1 MKKEELQAII
11 FDLDGVIADTI
22 HLYYRAN
29 KKVADQLNVSFSEEL
44 NQQLQGISRMRTV
57 ELIAAQGNV
66 HLTVE
71 QKEELAYEK
80 NKHYQ
85 ALIREMT
92 EDHLLPGIKM
102 LLEDCKKQGIKM
114 GIASS
119 SSNANTVVDTL
130 GVRSFF
136 DCIVDV
142 KKIKKGKPDPEIFL
156 TAADQLKVKPDAC
169 VAIEDGE
176 AGIKA
181 INQTDMVSIGV
192 GKHLREEDVNFR
204 VYSTADL
211 HVKTI
216 KEVFEKARKGTDY
229 NSAYT
234 KN

>member
-44 NQQLQGISRMRTV
+44 NQRLQGISRMRTV

-85 ALIREMT
+85 ALIREIT

-119 SSNANTVVDTL
+119 SSNANTVIDAL
-130 GVRSFF
+130 GIRSFF

-142 KKIKKGKPDPEIFL
+142 RKIKKGKPDPEIFL

-192 GKHLREEDVNFR
+192 GKYLREEDVNFR
-204 VYSTADL
+204 VYSTTDL

>member
-1 MKKEELQAII
+1 MTKARLRAII
-11 FDLDGVIADTI
+11 FDLDGVIADTV
-22 HLYYRAN
+22 HLYYKAN

-142 KKIKKGKPDPEIFL
+142 KKIKKGKPNPEIFL

-192 GKHLREEDVNFR
+192 GKYLREEDVNFR

>member
-11 FDLDGVIADTI
+11 FDLDGVIADTV
-22 HLYYRAN
+22 HLYYKAN

-44 NQQLQGISRMRTV
+44 NQQLQGISRVKTI

-71 QKEELAYEK
+71 KKEQLADEK

-85 ALIREMT
+85 ALIKEMT
-92 EDHLLPGIKM
+92 KDHLLPGIQL

-114 GIASS
+114 AIASS
-119 SSNANTVVDTL
+119 SSNANTVVDAL
-130 GVRSFF
+130 GIRPFF

-142 KKIKKGKPDPEIFL
+142 RKIKKGKPDPEIFL
-156 TAADQLKVKPDAC
+156 TAADQLKVTPYAC

-176 AGIKA
+176 AGVEA
-181 INQTDMVSIGV
+181 INQTDMFSIGV
-192 GKHLREEDVNFR
+192 GKHLKKEDMNFH

-211 HVKTI
+211 CLKTI

-229 NSAYT
+229 NSMYT

>member
-1 MKKEELQAII
+1 MTKARLRAII
-11 FDLDGVIADTI
+11 FDLDGVIADTV
-22 HLYYRAN
+22 HLYYKAN

-66 HLTVE
+66 RLTVE
-71 QKEELAYEK
+71 KKEELAYEK

-142 KKIKKGKPDPEIFL
+142 KKIKKGKPNLEIFL

-192 GKHLREEDVNFR
+192 GKHLRAEDVNLH
-204 VYSTADL
+204 VHSTADL
-211 HVKTI
+211 HLKTI
-216 KEVFEKARKGTDY
+216 KEVFEKVRKGTDY

>member
-11 FDLDGVIADTI
+11 FDLDGVIADTV
-22 HLYYRAN
+22 HLYYKAN
-29 KKVADQLNVSFSEEL
+29 KKVADQLNVSFSEEF
-44 NQQLQGISRMRTV
+44 NQRLQGISRVKTV
-57 ELIAAQGNV
+57 EIIAAQGNV
-66 HLTVE
+66 CLTEVE
-71 QKEELAYEK
+71 KEQLADEM

-85 ALIREMT
+85 ALIKEMT
-92 EDHLLPGIKM
+92 RDHLLPGIQ
-102 LLEDCKKQGIKM
+102 LLVEDCKKQGIKM

-119 SSNANTVVDTL
+119 SSNANTVIDAL
-130 GVRSFF
+130 GIRSFF

-142 KKIKKGKPDPEIFL
+142 RKIKKGKPDPEIFL
-156 TAADQLKVKPDAC
+156 TAADQLKVKPYAC

>member
-1 MKKEELQAII
+1 
-11 FDLDGVIADTI
+11 
-22 HLYYRAN
+22 
-29 KKVADQLNVSFSEEL
+29 
-44 NQQLQGISRMRTV
+44 MRTV

-119 SSNANTVVDTL
+119 SSNANTVIDAL
-130 GVRSFF
+130 GIRSFF

-142 KKIKKGKPDPEIFL
+142 RKIKKGKPDPEIFL

>member
-71 QKEELAYEK
+71 QKEEFAYEK

-102 LLEDCKKQGIKM
+102 LLEDCKKQGIKI
-114 GIASS
+114 GISSS
-119 SSNANTVVDTL
+119 SSNANTVIDAL
-130 GVRSFF
+130 GIRSFF

-142 KKIKKGKPDPEIFL
+142 RKIKKGKPDPEIFL
-156 TAADQLKVKPDAC
+156 TAAHQLKVKPDAC

>member
-119 SSNANTVVDTL
+119 SSNANTVIDAL
-130 GVRSFF
+130 GICSFF

-142 KKIKKGKPDPEIFL
+142 RKIKKGKPDPEIFL
-156 TAADQLKVKPDAC
+156 TAAHQLKVKPDAC

>member
-71 QKEELAYEK
+71 QKEEFAYEK

-119 SSNANTVVDTL
+119 SSNANTVIDAL
-130 GVRSFF
+130 GIRSFF

-142 KKIKKGKPDPEIFL
+142 RKIKKGKPDPEIFL
-156 TAADQLKVKPDAC
+156 TAAHQLKVKPDAC

>member
-22 HLYYRAN
+22 YLYYRAN

-71 QKEELAYEK
+71 QKEEFAYEK

-119 SSNANTVVDTL
+119 SSNANTVIDAL
-130 GVRSFF
+130 GIRSFF

-142 KKIKKGKPDPEIFL
+142 RKIKKGKPDPEIFL
-156 TAADQLKVKPDAC
+156 TAAHQLKVKPDAC

>member
-44 NQQLQGISRMRTV
+44 NQQLQGVSRMRTV

-71 QKEELAYEK
+71 QKEEFAYEK

-102 LLEDCKKQGIKM
+102 FLEDGKKQGIKM

-119 SSNANTVVDTL
+119 SSNANTVIDAL
-130 GVRSFF
+130 GIRSFF

-142 KKIKKGKPDPEIFL
+142 RKIKKGKPDPEIFL
-156 TAADQLKVKPDAC
+156 TAAHQLKVKPDAC

>member
-44 NQQLQGISRMRTV
+44 NQRLQGISRMRTV
-57 ELIAAQGNV
+57 EVIAAQGNV

-119 SSNANTVVDTL
+119 SSNANTVIDAL
-130 GVRSFF
+130 GIRSFF

-142 KKIKKGKPDPEIFL
+142 RKIKKGKPDPEIFL

>member
-11 FDLDGVIADTI
+11 FDLDGVIADTV
-22 HLYYRAN
+22 HLYYKAN

-44 NQQLQGISRMRTV
+44 NQQLQGISRVKTV
-57 ELIAAQGNV
+57 ELIAVQGNV

-71 QKEELAYEK
+71 KKEQLADEK

-85 ALIREMT
+85 ALIKEMT
-92 EDHLLPGIKM
+92 KDHLLPGIQL

-114 GIASS
+114 AIASS
-119 SSNANTVVDTL
+119 SSNANTVVDAL
-130 GVRSFF
+130 GIRPFF

-142 KKIKKGKPDPEIFL
+142 RKIKKGKPDPEIFL
-156 TAADQLKVKPDAC
+156 TAADQLKVTPYAC

-176 AGIKA
+176 AGVKA

-192 GKHLREEDVNFR
+192 GKHLKEEDMNFH

-211 HVKTI
+211 CLKTI

-229 NSAYT
+229 NSMYT

>member
-1 MKKEELQAII
+1 MRKEELQAII

-71 QKEELAYEK
+71 QKEEFAYEK

-119 SSNANTVVDTL
+119 SSNANTVIDAL
-130 GVRSFF
+130 GIRSFF

-142 KKIKKGKPDPEIFL
+142 RKIKKGKPDPEIFL
-156 TAADQLKVKPDAC
+156 TAAHQLKVKPDAC

>member
-44 NQQLQGISRMRTV
+44 NQRLQGISRMRTV

-119 SSNANTVVDTL
+119 SSNANTVIDAL
-130 GVRSFF
+130 GIRSFF

-142 KKIKKGKPDPEIFL
+142 RKIKKGKPDPEIFL

-229 NSAYT
+229 NSAYI

>member
-71 QKEELAYEK
+71 QKEEFAYEK

-102 LLEDCKKQGIKM
+102 FLEDGKKQGIKM

-119 SSNANTVVDTL
+119 SSNANTVIDAL
-130 GVRSFF
+130 GIRSFF

-142 KKIKKGKPDPEIFL
+142 RKIKKGKPDPEIFL
-156 TAADQLKVKPDAC
+156 TAAHQLKVKPDAC

>member
-44 NQQLQGISRMRTV
+44 NQRLQGISRMRTV

-119 SSNANTVVDTL
+119 SSNANTVIDAL
-130 GVRSFF
+130 GIRSFF

-142 KKIKKGKPDPEIFL
+142 RKIKKGKPDPEIFL

-181 INQTDMVSIGV
+181 INQTDMVSIGI